1 MLLIKHISSSYETW
15 PDLDGAFSF
24 FLRFINLSEPSFS
37 QLSSWHAKESHW
49 LSEDPIQ
56 CHYEPVKTLNSTAGL
71 IWAQANLL
79 IYTHILAVILGH
91 RVPHI

>member
-24 FLRFINLSEPSFS
+24 FLQFINLSEPSFS

-49 LSEDPIQ
+49 LSEGPI
-56 CHYEPVKTLNSTAGL
+56 
-71 IWAQANLL
+71 
-79 IYTHILAVILGH
+79 
-91 RVPHI
+91 